1 MSWHH
6 GDEVEGCAGHYD
18 WPRVPMDEYRHH
30 HDGDKRLWCS
40 GPDCPHC
47 AAGLTFYASCT
58 HSYDCSITGHD
69 CHPKPKLPTTTT
81 KRRRRRR
88 PINQTPVPLDEHG
101 EPIY

>member
-1 MSWHH
+1 
-6 GDEVEGCAGHYD
+6 
-18 WPRVPMDEYRHH
+18 MDEYRHH

-47 AAGLTFYASCT
+47 ADGLTVYASCS
-58 HSYDCSITGHD
+58 HSHGCSVTGHD